1 MRNQVSTLAMAQVN
15 KSAKK
20 KTVIRYGTGEL
31 YGFDFAA
38 LSPERIRKLSNAS
51 FKSQPCPFRGGGSLC
66 NKIGG
71 VCTLRRFSKTD
82 SDVSAIQDSS
92 LVATCPSRFYDAG
105 VALSWA
111 GRILLETDT
120 PLVLTELPF
129 LMSTTPGAASD
140 PSTVGKIDM
149 VLLHPDTTTLR
160 WCALEVQA
168 VYFSGA
174 SMSKDFKV
182 MKKWQGPGLPF
193 PQGIRRPDFRS
204 SGPKRLM
211 PQLQIKVPTI
221 SRWGKKMVVVVDLPF
236 WESLGNITE
245 VDHVSNCDIA
255 WFVMKYRHNGTRFCM
270 EPAGLHLTTLDRAV
284 EGLTGGKPTSLADF
298 EKTLLSK
305 LAVAPTRSRP
315 ANSSPG

>member
-1 MRNQVSTLAMAQVN
+1 MLKAQ
-15 KSAKK
+15 KKTKAKK
-20 KTVIRYGTGEL
+20 PVLRYGTGEL

-38 LSPERIRKLSNAS
+38 LSADRIRILANAS
-51 FKSQPCPFRGGGSLC
+51 FKSQPCPFRGGGSVC

-71 VCTLRRFSKTD
+71 VCTLRQFAKTG
-82 SDVSAIQDSS
+82 SDVAAVQDAS

-105 VALSWA
+105 AALAWV
-111 GRILLETDT
+111 GRTLLDANA

-129 LMSTTPGAASD
+129 LMSTTPGVTAD
-140 PSTVGKIDM
+140 PATVGKIDM
-149 VLLHPDTTTLR
+149 VLVHPDTTTLR
-160 WCALEVQA
+160 WCALEAQA

-174 SMSKDFKV
+174 SMSKDFNV

-221 SRWGKKMVVVVDLPF
+221 SRWGKKMAVVVDLPF
-236 WESLGNITE
+236 WESLGSITE

-255 WFVMKYRHNGTRFCM
+255 WFVMKYRHDGARFCM

-284 EGLTGGKPTSLADF
+284 EGLTGGKPTSLSDF
-298 EKTLLSK
+298 EKTLRAK
-305 LAVAPTRSRP
+305 LADVSPRSGQ
-315 ANSSPG
+315 ASPSHD